1 MLEKCSGT
9 ISLIIILIGHLQ
21 NFCFSAQAPLSERDQ
36 LVAIISGDIQYPP
49 DGLKSGE
56 MFRKLLIDR
65 FESYWATY
73 VEPEKKQSEIALQQ
87 HWQAVKQKCSALART
102 GNYPYSQ
109 TEADFLAR
117 SSKNDIPEGQEQA
130 ALQTAFGDGIKI
142 NESISRILSGTE
154 YEQRDKYLLS
164 ECKRALAEEKLYSPT
179 HYVCYHGLSGAIGIL
194 NLVYQKIHNFKNLA
208 EVHQLIL
215 RFDTTINCFD
225 AADLT
230 DFLDK
235 TQKIKW
241 PGYGQWYFDQGE
253 WKKDSEHGSGL
264 FDHAPNIRDQ
274 LLSVNLSLFG
284 NEQVT
289 GEITLDYFI
298 QGGSA
303 FGQQSKEALNN
314 LFEKLGLNKKFVGEI
329 INLFYQSTGNQGLN
343 LLYQFLID
351 KKYVDEVL
359 YLSEKGGKAVNLFP
373 PDIGANVTLLG
384 LTDLPQWLNWLRA
397 NNLWDD
403 TPNPDSLPEEEPR
416 NRIKNISA
424 VLKQCI
430 THPKMLNTDIYGRS
444 YSLLEWKQGRIW
456 IPGLFKI
463 PANAYKINIYY
474 SNQIPPDGRIQLE
487 QGLDRIF
494 HEILQDYFIRMVLA
508 RGGYLKTLPPAPL
521 LEETRLEHFFSAQ
534 IEGAL
539 TRLQKFMGAQSED
552 ERLGIASEQY
562 PLLRRHSSSMFL
574 SQRPIKQIDDKPHAN
589 LFALKIAVN
598 NGEKFQDAHAAAQ
611 RALASSD
618 TKEQV
623 AGLRIMQALVEQRQE
638 MNTALVNAQEAITSD
653 NPDVRNNARRLFYAL
668 FARGEGIVEAK
679 RKALELVK
687 SSDKWKQKAGHNFL
701 IDIEHAYKKL
711 LCIKQQAVARE
722 IWASYK

>member
-1 MLEKCSGT
+1 MLKKYIGA
-9 ISLIIILIGHLQ
+9 ISLAIIFIGYSSDL
-21 NFCFSAQAPLSERDQ
+21 CFAAQIPLSEQDQ
-36 LVAIISGDIQYPP
+36 LVAIISGDNENPP
-49 DGLKSGE
+49 DTLKSGL

-65 FESYWATY
+65 FESYWSTY

-87 HWQAVKQKCSALART
+87 HWQTVEQKCIDLAKT
-102 GNYPYSQ
+102 GKYPYSQ

-117 SSKNDIPEGQEQA
+117 FSKKEFPAGLEQS
-130 ALQTAFGDGIKI
+130 ALQTAFGGGIKI
-142 NESISRILSGTE
+142 NESISPIVRE
-154 YEQRDKYLLS
+154 PERREYLLS
-164 ECKRALAEEKLYSPT
+164 EFKRALAEEKLYSPT
-179 HYVCYHGLSGAIGIL
+179 HYVCYHGLSGQIGIL

-208 EVHQLIL
+208 EVHQLML
-215 RFDTTINCFD
+215 RFDTAINCFD
-225 AADLT
+225 ATDLT

-235 TQKIKW
+235 TQKIKF
-241 PGYGQWYFDQGE
+241 PFYYQWYFDRGE
-253 WKKDSEHGSGL
+253 WKKDSKAGGNL

-284 NEQVT
+284 NEQVI
-289 GEITLDYFI
+289 GENTLNYFI
-298 QGGSA
+298 QGGSV
-303 FGQQSKEALNN
+303 FEQQSEEALNN
-314 LFEKLGLNKKFVGEI
+314 LFEKLGLNKKFAGEI
-329 INLFYQSTGNQGLN
+329 ISLFYKSTGNPRLN

-359 YLSEKGGKAVNLFP
+359 YLSEKGGKPVGLLP

-384 LTDLPQWLNWLRA
+384 LNELPQWFNWLRA

-403 TPNPDSLPEEEPR
+403 TPNPDSLPDEEPR

-424 VLKQCI
+424 VLNQCT
-430 THPKMLNTDIYGRS
+430 THPRMLNVDAHNSS

-474 SNQIPPDGRIQLE
+474 SNQIPPLGDKQLD

-508 RGGYLKTLPPAPL
+508 RGGYLKALHTASL
-521 LEETRLEHFFSAQ
+521 LEKTRLEHFFSAQ

-539 TRLQKFMGAQSED
+539 ARLQKFMSAQSED
-552 ERLGIASEQY
+552 ARRNIASEQY

-574 SQRPIKQIDDKPHAN
+574 SQQPIKQMDDKSYAD
-589 LFALKIAVN
+589 LFALRIAVD

-611 RALASSD
+611 RALGSRD

-623 AGLRIMQALVEQRQE
+623 AGLRIMQALVEQQQE
-638 MNTALVNAQEAITSD
+638 MNIALINAQEAITSND
-653 NPDVRNNARRLFYAL
+653 PDVRNNARRLFYAL
-668 FARGEGIVEAK
+668 FVRGEGIVEAK
-679 RKALELVK
+679 RKALELVQ
-687 SSDKWKQKAGHNFL
+687 SGDEWKQKAGKNFL
-701 IDIEHAYKKL
+701 IDIHGYYKKW
-711 LCIKQQAVARE
+711 LCVRQQAVARR
-722 IWASYK
+722 IWTSYK